1 MLDSLQGPNAC
12 SLVWEGS
19 VAKPAFQRFSVEMCR
34 TADAAKSLLTGR
46 GVGHYWDVAAL
57 AIPGEE

>member
-1 MLDSLQGPNAC
+1 MQGPNAC
-12 SLVWEGS
+12 ALVWEGS
-19 VAKPAFQRFSVEMCR
+19 VKQPAFQRFSVEMCR
-34 TADAAKSLLTGR
+34 TADAAKSLLTER